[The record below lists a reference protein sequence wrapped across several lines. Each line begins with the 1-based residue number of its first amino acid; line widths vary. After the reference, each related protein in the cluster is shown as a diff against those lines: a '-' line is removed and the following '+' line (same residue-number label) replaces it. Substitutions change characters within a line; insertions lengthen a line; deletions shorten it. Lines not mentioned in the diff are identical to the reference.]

1 LSRIGVFVCE
11 CGGNISDTV
20 DVDKVVEAISKHPEV
35 THAEKYVYMCSDP
48 GQKMLQDAIKEHKL
62 DAVVVAACSPNLHE
76 ITFQDASEEAGLNKY
91 RVEMANIREHC
102 SWVHDDMDSAT
113 KKAVKVVKSIVEKV
127 SKDTELVPITVGV
140 NRKALVIGGGIAGM
154 QAALDIADSGY
165 KVILVEKSP
174 TIGGHMAQLSKTFP
188 TLDCAQ
194 CILAPKMSRVA
205 RHKNIKTYTYS
216 EVIDVSGHV
225 GNFHVK
231 IKKKPTYVDESKC
244 NLCDKCT
251 DVCPVFVESEF
262 DIGLD
267 LRRAIYIPFAQAVP
281 STYTIDI
288 DHCLGM
294 DPLRC
299 GKCIEVCEPDAINPN
314 MEPEIIDED
323 VGCVILATGF
333 DIYGKEKMPEYGKDK
348 YEDVITALEFERLLN
363 PTGPTSGKIERPSD
377 GKIAKKIVFIQC
389 AGSRDP
395 DNHKPYCSKICCMY
409 TAKQALLYK
418 QKIPDSEVY
427 IFYIDIRAGGK
438 DYEEF
443 IDRAMT
449 EEGIIYLRGK
459 VSKVYQEGDKLRVYG
474 VDTLLG
480 KNIEVDADLVVLASA
495 MLPSK
500 GTEEVARFLGC
511 SLDKDGFLKE
521 AHPKLRPVES
531 LNSGIFLAGAA
542 QAPKDIPETIT
553 QASASASKALGI
565 ISSDKLS
572 HPPTIATID
581 DSLCSGC
588 RICVSVCPYNAI
600 EIDKA
605 RNVVRVNDVLCEGCG
620 VCAAACP
627 AGAIQIKN
635 STDEQIINMVKAIL
649 EEV

>member
-20 DVDKVVEAISKHPEV
+20 DVDKVVEEISKHPQV
-35 THAEKYVYMCSDP
+35 AHAEKYVYMCSDP
-48 GQKMLQDAIKEHKL
+48 GQKMLQDAIKEHRL

-76 ITFQDASEEAGLNKY
+76 ITFQDAVEAAGLNRY

-102 SWVHDDMDSAT
+102 SWVHDDVDSAT
-113 KKAVKVVKSIVEKV
+113 KKAVKVVRSIVEKV
-127 SKDTELVPITVGV
+127 SKNEELTPITVGV

-154 QAALDIADSGY
+154 QAALDIADGGY
-165 KVILVEKSP
+165 NVILVEKSP

-194 CILAPKMSRVA
+194 CILTPKMSRVA
-205 RHKNIKTYTYS
+205 RHPKIEVHTYS
-216 EVIDVSGHV
+216 EVVAISGYV
-225 GNFHVK
+225 GNFCVK
-231 IKKKPTYVDESKC
+231 IKKKPTYVIADKC

-251 DVCPVFVESEF
+251 DVCPVFVEGEF

-267 LRRAIYIPFAQAVP
+267 LRRGIYIPFAQAVP

-288 DHCLGM
+288 DHCLGL

-299 GKCIEVCEPDAINPN
+299 GKCIEVCDQDAIDPN
-314 MEPEIIDED
+314 MEPKIIKED
-323 VGCVILATGF
+323 VGCVIIATGF
-333 DIYGKEKMPEYGKDK
+333 DLYGKEKLPEYGKGK
-348 YEDVITALEFERLLN
+348 YEDVITALEFERLLVS
-363 PTGPTSGKIERPSD
+363 TGPTSGKIKRPSD
-377 GKIAKKIVFIQC
+377 GKMAKKIVFIQC

-395 DNHKPYCSKICCMY
+395 DNHKAYCSKICCMY

-418 QKIPDSEVY
+418 QKMPDAEVY
-427 IFYIDIRAGGK
+427 VFYIDIRAGGK

-449 EEGIIYLRGK
+449 EEKVIYLRGK
-459 VSKVYQEGDKLRVYG
+459 VSKVHQEGDKLRVYG

-480 KNIEVDADLVVLASA
+480 KNIEVDADLVILASA
-495 MLPSK
+495 MVPSK
-500 GTEEVARFLGC
+500 GTEEVAKLLSC

-553 QASASASKALGI
+553 QASAAASKALGI
-565 ISSDKLS
+565 ISSDKLM
-572 HPPTIATID
+572 HPPTIAEID

-588 RICVSVCPYNAI
+588 RICLSLCPYKAI
-600 EIDKA
+600 ELDKV

-620 VCAAACP
+620 ICAAACP
-627 AGAIQIKN
+627 AGAIQIRN